1 MTAENPRAVAGG
13 NNPPDP
19 LIVEA
24 NERITTAS
32 KWLVER
38 PLITDMVTADKANF
52 FISQLGATFTA
63 LDNRRKDEN
72 RDWLAKQ
79 DVIYK
84 DPLALL
90 IAAKTKLTDKRR
102 DFLKREED
110 RLAIERRKAEEEA
123 AAKIKAAEEAQRAA
137 EAAAKKKGG
146 DPLRAE
152 LAAQKAAE
160 EAEAAQAKAE
170 AAPERAQISGTY
182 SQRATGLRDYWS
194 ATITDLNLA
203 LKHYGGKKHPSRLL
217 IEAAIRE
224 CIQGIANKEAVVL
237 KTEDEAHFPPGIKFL
252 KERK

>member
-1 MTAENPRAVAGG
+1 MAATENPRAVMGA

-24 NERITTAS
+24 NERVDTAN
-32 KWLVER
+32 KWLTQR

-72 RDWLAKQ
+72 RDWLSKQ

-90 IAAKTKLTDKRR
+90 TAAKTKLTDKRR
-102 DFLKREED
+102 EFLKREED

-123 AAKIKAAEEAQRAA
+123 AAKVKAADEAQRAA

-160 EAEAAQAKAE
+160 AAEEAQAKAE
-170 AAPERAQISGTY
+170 AVPERATISGAY
-182 SQRATGLRDYWS
+182 SARATGLRSTWH
-194 ATITDLNLA
+194 AEITDFKA
-203 LKHYGGKKHPSRLL
+203 AFKTYKKDPAVV
-217 IEAAIRE
+217 AAI
-224 CIQGIANKEAVVL
+224 KEAMTRVAKADAVRL
-237 KTEDEAHFPPGIKFL
+237 KDTTKAPEGVRFWMEKV
-252 KERK
+252 